1 MLTSSSIGQ
10 ISQRCQ
16 ERVAQHGHTHKGVYL
31 GSHQPAASAQS
42 AVSSQA
48 VPGGRGC
55 RKESLAHQHLYTNLV
70 RARLCPLACNPLHC
84 LMEGTVSG
92 STTALPP
99 AHSQARPGQGWG
111 DGTGQGWL
119 LVVGRKNASCL
130 GTDKSVG
137 VSCAFAARE
146 QPPVTLHQ
154 CIYYLTGG
162 GQHLSSVPA
171 GLWKEQIASC
181 LSLHDK
187 QCGCPMSC
195 AADALSS
202 GRCSRIRAT
211 CQQRCLSFPAAVA
224 AGCHADCGDL
234 PCSASLA
241 GGCPNSKQTLPVAA
255 GNKVDPEIP
264 ELWEVGFNVIN
275 CNRRRGQI
283 IGAKVSL

>member
-16 ERVAQHGHTHKGVYL
+16 ERVAQRGHTHKGVYL

-70 RARLCPLACNPLHC
+70 RAWLCPLACNPLHC

-130 GTDKSVG
+130 GTEKSVG

-171 GLWKEQIASC
+171 GLWKEQVASC
-181 LSLHDK
+181 LSL
-187 QCGCPMSC
+187 STT
-195 AADALSS
+195 SS
-202 GRCSRIRAT
+202 
-211 CQQRCLSFPAAVA
+211 VA
-224 AGCHADCGDL
+224 A
-234 PCSASLA
+234 PCPVLQTPSPQEDAHGSGPPASRGVSVSQLQWQQGVMLTVGICPAPRPWQA
-241 GGCPNSKQTLPVAA
+241 GAL
-255 GNKVDPEIP
+255 IP
-264 ELWEVGFNVIN
+264 SRL
-275 CNRRRGQI
+275 
-283 IGAKVSL
+283 SL